1 MMSLAQV
8 AAETIGG
15 LALCTNAPS
24 TSSWRGLGGCGARQ
38 PPHRKRAL
46 SSPAARG
53 RRRDASAVAR
63 ADQLRKFINRPG
75 VNWLYAS
82 EPEAN
87 TGGRAIPVPRGRML
101 GGSSAIN
108 GMVWVRGQR
117 QDYDHWAQLGNRGW
131 SYQDVL
137 PIFKSMESYAGGDGE
152 IRGREGPLKISDSDE
167 SGRLYDSF
175 FAAAETVGIKPNRDY
190 NGADQEGIAMTQ
202 ASISKGRRMSTARCY
217 LDPARMRANLTIET
231 DALAESLHSRGHALR
246 RRALCRA
253 RPEARGA
260 RRARGDRLG
269 RLHRLAAAAG
279 AVRHRPGRAP
289 QGARHRGAPRP
300 ARRRRE
306 PARPLCAAHEVA
318 RRPPRRDLQRARAR
332 PRRAVARAALHH
344 GARKG
349 FLSLPASPL
358 RAFFKTREG
367 LDSPDAMF
375 TVQPFLVTPDLKLAK
390 ETGMTIITHQLRP
403 DSKGSIHVNAAGC
416 RASRPRSAS
425 TSWPS
430 AATAIAC
437 SPACAPCG
445 AWSRRRRW
453 PGSAPR
459 SSQPGPKVKSDD
471 ELLDFV
477 TRTAETT
484 YHPVGTCRMGSDPAA
499 VVDDHLRVRGIAG
512 LRVADASIMPTL
524 TSGNTNAP
532 SIMIGEK
539 AARMVLEAA
548 VSSGSTRRYGSRRR
562 PVSGCMVGGAYG
574 PAGM

>member
-1 MMSLAQV
+1 MYQHTVDFIIVGAGSAGAALANRLTENGRYQV
-8 AAETIGG
+8 LLLEAGGETH
-15 LALCTNAPS
+15 P
-24 TSSWRGLGGCGARQ
+24 
-38 PPHRKRAL
+38 L
-46 SSPAARG
+46 SRVPVSFA
-53 RRRDASAVAR
+53 
-63 ADQLRKFINRPG
+63 KFITRPG

-82 EPEAN
+82 EPEAV

-152 IRGREGPLKISDSDE
+152 IRGREGPLKVSDIDE

-175 FAAAETVGIKPNRDY
+175 FKAAGTLGLKPNRDY
-190 NGADQEGIAMTQ
+190 NGADQEGVAMTQ

-217 LDPARMRANLTIET
+217 LDPARLRANLTIET
-231 DALAESLHSRGHALR
+231 DALAESLILEGTRCVGVRYCVRGLKR
-246 RRALCRA
+246 
-253 RPEARGA
+253 EARAA
-260 RRARGDRLG
+260 REVIVSAGSIASPQLLELSGIGQGDRLKGLGIEVRHDLAGVGENLRDHYAPRMKWRVGRHGVTFNERARGLG
-269 RLHRLAAAAG
+269 ALW
-279 AVRHRPGRAP
+279 
-289 QGARHRGAPRP
+289 QG
-300 ARRRRE
+300 
-306 PARPLCAAHEVA
+306 L
-318 RRPPRRDLQRARAR
+318 LYI
-332 PRRAVARAALHH
+332 

-358 RAFFKTREG
+358 RGFFKTREG

-375 TVQPFLVTPDLKLAK
+375 TVQPFLVTPDLKLAR

-403 DSKGSIHVNAAGC
+403 ESKGSIHVTAADAAKPPSI
-416 RASRPRSAS
+416 RFNFLAERSDRDCVL
-425 TSWPS
+425 
-430 AATAIAC
+430 AC
-437 SPACAPCG
+437 MRTVRRLVEAPPLAWLG
-445 AWSRRRRW
+445 AEEF
-453 PGSAPR
+453 
-459 SSQPGPKVKSDD
+459 QPGPQVKSDD

-484 YHPVGTCRMGSDPAA
+484 YHPVGTCKMGSDPAA
-499 VVDDHLRVRGIAG
+499 VVDDHLRVRGISG

-548 VSSGSTRRYGSRRR
+548 
-562 PVSGCMVGGAYG
+562 A
-574 PAGM
+574 